1 MTRTYRVA
9 MGIAGPIVRRWGR
22 LEVTGVELL
31 DRPGPLLIV
40 ANHDSQWDPVVIGVS
55 AVKHRQIR
63 ALAKSELWK
72 NKALAKV
79 LDGMGQIP
87 IERGRGDAKAMDAAA
102 AVLRDG
108 ACIGVF
114 PEGTVSRGAV
124 TRAHSGAGR
133 LALAVPDVYVVCCR
147 VVGSVDLV
155 RFPKRPRVKIEY
167 FEPSGGQP
175 QPGESAISLMRRTV
189 AEIRV
194 GTPYA
199 IPGRKKTAAK
209 YQARAV
215 AAAQAENEKAAN
227 EKAAKEKAA
236 KEKAKSEKA
245 ASEKAATET
254 GATESAATQ
263 PVEVTP
269 PEM

>member
-22 LEVTGVELL
+22 LEVTGAHLL
-31 DRPGPLLIV
+31 DRPGPLLLV

-72 NKALAKV
+72 NNALAKV

-87 IERGRGDAKAMDAAA
+87 IERGRGDAKAMEAAA
-102 AVLRDG
+102 DVLRDG

-114 PEGTVSRGAV
+114 PEGTVSRGLV

-133 LALAVPDVYVVCCR
+133 LAQAVPDVYVLCCR

-155 RFPKRPRVKIEY
+155 RFPKRPHVKIEY

-175 QPGESAISLMRRTV
+175 QPDESAIALMRRTV

-209 YQARAV
+209 YRARAEEV
-215 AAAQAENEKAAN
+215 AAKAAA
-227 EKAAKEKAA
+227 EAAKSSSPAA
-236 KEKAKSEKA
+236 DTTTATATAEPSAK
-245 ASEKAATET
+245 
-254 GATESAATQ
+254 
-263 PVEVTP
+263 PVEAKPVEATP